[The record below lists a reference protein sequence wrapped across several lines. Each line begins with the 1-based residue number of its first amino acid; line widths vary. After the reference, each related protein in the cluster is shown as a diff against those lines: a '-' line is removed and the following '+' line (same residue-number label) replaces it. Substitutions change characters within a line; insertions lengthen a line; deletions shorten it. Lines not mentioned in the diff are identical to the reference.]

1 MESTSSAVTMC
12 ATVLRVCPC
21 ELCVCDHENCQQVL
35 VHTDNACLL
44 PGGPAGLHRVQRR
57 HDRSC
62 PPQITADCV
71 RPVNSLLLN
80 I

>member
-35 VHTDNACLL
+35 VQTDNACCF
-44 PGGPAGLHRVQRR
+44 RVGQQVCSEVSGAMT
-57 HDRSC
+57 RSC

-71 RPVNSLLLN
+71 RPVNCCC
-80 I
+80 